1 MKMPPT
7 SPTQKMPDVPEEDR
21 QNPAG
26 HTPEASLHHIQELL
40 DALHPLLRESQGAI
54 TAIHSL
60 LLETNDPLTTLTL
73 SLSLLV
79 SLQRTL
85 RLAVDFVPLLVG
97 LTLLYFSQLWYLL
110 HPNIL

>member
-1 MKMPPT
+1 M
-7 SPTQKMPDVPEEDR
+7 PEEDC

-40 DALHPLLRESQGAI
+40 NALHPLLRESQGAI

-60 LLETNDPLTTLTL
+60 LLKRNNPLTTLTL

-85 RLAVDFVPLLVG
+85 RLAIDFVPLLVG
-97 LTLLYFSQLWYLL
+97 LTLLYFAQLWDLL
-110 HPNIL
+110 CLNLL

>member
-1 MKMPPT
+1 MKTPPT
-7 SPTQKMPDVPEEDR
+7 SPTQKTPDAPEEDC

-40 DALHPLLRESQGAI
+40 NALHPLLRESQGAI
-54 TAIHSL
+54 TAIHRL
-60 LLETNDPLTTLTL
+60 LLPMNDPLMPLTL

-97 LTLLYFSQLWYLL
+97 LTLLYFAQLWYLL
-110 HPNIL
+110 RPNLL